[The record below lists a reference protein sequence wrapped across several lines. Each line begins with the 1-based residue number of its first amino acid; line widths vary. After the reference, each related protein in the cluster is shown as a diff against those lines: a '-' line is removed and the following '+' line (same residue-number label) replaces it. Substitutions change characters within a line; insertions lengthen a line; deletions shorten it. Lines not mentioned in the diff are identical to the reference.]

1 MKHNEPN
8 PKTPAGSAAAGEA
21 LDHPRVIACLLGGQ
35 PPHLVDVAIDL
46 WERLAAGLVV
56 IIGNEGFD
64 ALYDRS
70 LHLAGEG
77 FPWLTPGDSHPGAQ
91 ARFARLR
98 SGLLGRDS
106 DEAGKATVLL
116 LTTFIRVLATLIGH
130 PLTTNILRA
139 AWGDAYEAAALEVSQ
154 CPKK

>member
-1 MKHNEPN
+1 MKHHETN
-8 PKTPAGSAAAGEA
+8 KTPAGSAAAGEPV
-21 LDHPRVIACLLGGQ
+21 DHRQVIACLLDRQ
-35 PPHLVDVAIDL
+35 PPQLVDVAIDL

-70 LHLAGEG
+70 LHFAREG
-77 FPWLTPGDSHPGAQ
+77 FPWLTPGEPKTGSE
-91 ARFARLR
+91 ARFACLR
-98 SGLLGRDS
+98 SSLLAQDS

-116 LTTFIRVLATLIGH
+116 FTTFIRVLVTLIGH

-139 AWGDAYEAAALEVSQ
+139 AWGNAYETAAQEASQ

>member
-1 MKHNEPN
+1 MKHHEPN
-8 PKTPAGSAAAGEA
+8 LKTAAAGEP
-21 LDHPRVIACLLGGQ
+21 LDHRQVIACLLSRQ
-35 PPHLVDVAIDL
+35 PPQLVDVAIDL

-77 FPWLTPGDSHPGAQ
+77 FPWLTPGESQTGSK
-91 ARFARLR
+91 ARFERLR
-98 SGLLGRDS
+98 SGLLGQES

-116 LTTFIRVLATLIGH
+116 LATFIRVLVTLIGY

>member
-1 MKHNEPN
+1 
-8 PKTPAGSAAAGEA
+8 AGEA
-21 LDHPRVIACLLGGQ
+21 
-35 PPHLVDVAIDL
+35 
-46 WERLAAGLVV
+46 
-56 IIGNEGFD
+56 
-64 ALYDRS
+64 Y
-70 LHLAGEG
+70 
-77 FPWLTPGDSHPGAQ
+77 PWLTGEPQAGAH

-116 LTTFIRVLATLIGH
+116 LSTFIRVLVTLIGH

-139 AWGDAYEAAALEVSQ
+139 AWGDAYEAAAQEVSQ